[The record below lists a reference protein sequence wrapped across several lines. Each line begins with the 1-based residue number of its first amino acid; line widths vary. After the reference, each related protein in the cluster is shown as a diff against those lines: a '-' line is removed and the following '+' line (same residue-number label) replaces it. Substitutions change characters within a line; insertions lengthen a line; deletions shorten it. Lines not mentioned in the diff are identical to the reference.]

1 MEHFIFSY
9 LHCLYRRELVLAAG
23 LPVFSVLFLKY
34 FIYMHPLAVSP
45 FKTFVVS
52 IRNQSVFL
60 FSSFDSA
67 YEVIKTIRSSSGS

>member
-1 MEHFIFSY
+1 MEHFI
-9 LHCLYRRELVLAAG
+9 LVIRIAFIVENWCWQRG
-23 LPVFSVLFLKY
+23 LPVFQFLFLKY

-60 FSSFDSA
+60 FSSFDSLM
-67 YEVIKTIRSSSGS
+67 R